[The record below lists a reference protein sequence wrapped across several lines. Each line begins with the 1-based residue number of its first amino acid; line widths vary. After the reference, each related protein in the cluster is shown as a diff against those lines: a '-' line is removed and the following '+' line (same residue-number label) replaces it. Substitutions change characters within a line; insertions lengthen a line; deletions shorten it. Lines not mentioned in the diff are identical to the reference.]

1 MMEMYSSQVV
11 LESGKKR
18 GHDDIE
24 PGAVAEPVWKRPALP
39 TGLPARYQN
48 AELSGDVEMEESV
61 SWSNR
66 LRRLR
71 INLANSNKPNTG
83 LSTGSELDCLPQQIF
98 SESSE
103 GANEAGSHEPFS
115 IKYMKTHGSVYE
127 YVMKHLTPTSDGSYV
142 YASSWPPKSLE
153 IAPSDSPNLFKE
165 KRIRDMR
172 LDPSMTFFHINE
184 MILAKK
190 RPFTG
195 GAIYELFARV
205 VNFGCADF
213 PPHYQYFQLEDLFGG
228 MPHLSGLLLRFKPG
242 VDRYKQKGCS
252 AECEATHFANATEA
266 EGKCYCLC
274 EPVPDSSSELGWS
287 IYIREIQ
294 PVTWETIRSVHAHLR
309 K

>member
-1 MMEMYSSQVV
+1 MELYASQVV

-18 GHDDIE
+18 SHDNVE

-39 TGLPARYQN
+39 TGFPARFQN
-48 AELSGDVEMEESV
+48 AEYSGDIEMQESV
-61 SWSNR
+61 
-66 LRRLR
+66 
-71 INLANSNKPNTG
+71 NTSV
-83 LSTGSELDCLPQQIF
+83 STGSELDCLPQHNF
-98 SESSE
+98 PESSE
-103 GANEAGSHEPFS
+103 APNEAGSYEPFS

-127 YVMKHLTPTSDGSYV
+127 FVMKHLTPRSDGTYV
-142 YASSWPPKSLE
+142 YASSWPPKSVA
-153 IAPSDSPNLFKE
+153 IATSDSPKLFKE

-190 RPFTG
+190 LPFTG
-195 GAIYELFARV
+195 GAVYELFARV

-228 MPHLSGLLLRFKPG
+228 MPHLNGVLMRFKSG
-242 VDRYKQKGCS
+242 VDRQKQKGCS
-252 AECEATHFANATEA
+252 TECEATHFANATEA

-274 EPVPDSSSELGWS
+274 EPVPDSLSELGWS
-287 IYIREIQ
+287 IYIREIS